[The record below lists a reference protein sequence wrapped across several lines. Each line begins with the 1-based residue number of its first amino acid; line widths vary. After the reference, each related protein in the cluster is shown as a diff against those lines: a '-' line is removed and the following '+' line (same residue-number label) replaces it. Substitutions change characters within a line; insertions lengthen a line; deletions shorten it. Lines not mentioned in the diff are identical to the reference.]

1 MKANV
6 KAFSLTCGICLG
18 VGIFL
23 MTWWVILFAG
33 PTGVPTPIGAVF
45 RGYTVSAVGSVIGL
59 VWGLVAGAI
68 AGSVLATVY
77 NKLTPGAEKSSPT
90 AA

>member
-1 MKANV
+1 MKANL

-23 MTWWVILFAG
+23 MTWWVILFEGASG
-33 PTGVPTPIGAVF
+33 ASTPIGVVF
-45 RGYTVSAVGSVIGL
+45 RGYSVSTAGSIIGL
-59 VWGLVAGAI
+59 IWGLVAGAI
-68 AGSVLATVY
+68 AGAVLAIVY
-77 NKLTPGAEKSSPT
+77 NKLASGVEKPAQ